1 MLRPARPSGARSR
14 KAGLTRVLAAVLS
27 LAAVVSPRG
36 AAPAGAAP
44 VSAPPVPFL
53 SWQACDDGYQCATA
67 QVPLDY
73 SRPGGQTISIAVIRH
88 LATDPAHRVGSL
100 FFNAGG
106 PGTPGTLLPLLYG
119 QLPAQVR
126 ARFDIVSFDPRGVGE
141 STSLHCFPTDA
152 AEQQFLK
159 QLPAGFPVGA
169 QQQALTERVWAQFD
183 ARCARSNLSLIDHM
197 STADVARDMDLLRQ
211 AVGDPV
217 LNYIG
222 LSYGTILGATY
233 ANLFPARV
241 GAMVLDGNVDPVA
254 YSDGADPLPTFLRSG
269 SDEASAATLSAFLT
283 LCGQSPTA
291 SCAFSGGSPA
301 ATRAKFAA
309 LLQRLQ
315 RHPVTIGSPPQVYT
329 YASTIDVVVNSI
341 LYTTVADPPFGAGWQ
356 AGASLLQQLWTA
368 SATAAAPTAA
378 QSAPAAMAGTQ
389 ALYLPPEQRTA
400 VICADSPNP
409 RQTAAYP
416 AAAQLAS
423 SRSGP
428 VGPDLAWRSESCASW
443 PASAAGDRYSGPWN
457 RPTAHPILLIGN
469 TGDPATPY
477 WGSLAMERD
486 LARARLV
493 TVDGYGHTEFGN
505 KSPCA
510 EAYETEYL
518 ITGSLPAPGATCH
531 GITDPF
537 TDTVGRG

>member
-1 MLRPARPSGARSR
+1 MLRPVRLSR
-14 KAGLTRVLAAVLS
+14 TGPKASRTRALAAVLS
-27 LAAVVSPRG
+27 LAAFVSPLG
-36 AAPAGAAP
+36 AAPASAVPASAVP
-44 VSAPPVPFL
+44 PASAPPVPSL
-53 SWQACDDGYQCATA
+53 HWQACDDGYQCATA

-73 SRPGGQTISIAVIRH
+73 SRPDGQTISIAVIRH
-88 LATDPAHRVGSL
+88 LATDRARRVGSL

-126 ARFDIVSFDPRGVGE
+126 ARFDVVSFDSRGVGQ
-141 STSLHCFPTDA
+141 STSLHCFPSDA
-152 AEQQFLK
+152 AEQQFLS
-159 QLPAGFPVGA
+159 QMPAGFPVGA

-183 ARCARSNLSLIDHM
+183 AQCARSNLSLLDHM

-233 ANLFPARV
+233 ANLFPSRV

-254 YSDGADPLPTFLRSG
+254 YADGIGPLPTFLRSG
-269 SDEASAATLSAFLT
+269 SDKASAATLAAFLT

-291 SCAFSGGSPA
+291 ACAFSAGSAA
-301 ATRAKFAA
+301 ATHAKFAA

-329 YASTIDVVVNSI
+329 YAATIDAMVNNV

-368 SATAAAPTAA
+368 AAPVTAQSVPAAA
-378 QSAPAAMAGTQ
+378 AGTQ
-389 ALYLPPEQRTA
+389 AVYLPPEQRIA

-409 RQTAAYP
+409 RQAAAYP
-416 AAAQLAS
+416 AAAQFAS
-423 SRSGP
+423 ARSGL
-428 VGPDLAWRSESCASW
+428 VGPDLAWRTESCASW
-443 PASAAGDRYSGPWN
+443 PASADQDRYTGPWN

-477 WGSLAMERD
+477 SGSLAMERD
-486 LARARLV
+486 LARARLL

-505 KSPCA
+505 KSSCA
-510 EAYETEYL
+510 DAYETQYL
-518 ITGSLPAPGATCH
+518 ISGSLPRPGATCQ
-531 GITDPF
+531 GVTDPF
-537 TDTVGRG
+537 TASAG